1 MKDDQINAVSV
12 AIFDEI
18 ERVLL
23 IKRGRGPFLN
33 HWSFAG
39 GRVEQGETLL
49 ETAYREIDEELGLK
63 LGDLVDV
70 CSGDAGLKGHPFYLQ
85 NYACNQFSG
94 DVRPA
99 PDEVADWR
107 FVALSDI
114 RELTTT
120 PHLLDWANKAH
131 QKLFG
136 AA

>member
-1 MKDDQINAVSV
+1 MNDHQINAVSV
-12 AIFDEI
+12 AIFDEKQ
-18 ERVLL
+18 RVLL
-23 IKRGRGPFLN
+23 IKRGQAPFLN

-39 GRVEQGETLL
+39 GRVEKGETLL
-49 ETAYREIDEELGLK
+49 ETAHREIDEELGLK

-70 CSGDAGLKGHPFYLQ
+70 CAGDAGSSGHPFYLQ
-85 NYACNQFSG
+85 NYASNQFSG

-107 FVALSDI
+107 FFALSDI
-114 RELTTT
+114 GELTTT